1 MSGRVGSITT
11 DIISDGLVFNIDA
24 ANRACYPKT
33 GTTVTDT
40 IDYDKDISNTGAI
53 NNSND
58 STFFSTDQKGIF
70 LFDGVDDYILVNGS
84 TNSGLNR
91 PGITNQITLEAW
103 IYTKTF
109 NNNYER
115 IIARRIAA
123 TPLPYMLGLYTTSGN
138 KYSFYL
144 SGTSGYYGS
153 GDMVSTSNVALNQW
167 VHLVGTS
174 DNVTRKIYINGV
186 LDNTDPYSDGIYS
199 TDIDLQI
206 GRQLSG
212 GYDYNGDISA
222 IRIYDRA
229 LSAAEVLH
237 NYNALKGR
245 FGV

>member
-1 MSGRVGSITT
+1 MKFGSITT
-11 DIISDGLVFNIDA
+11 GIIADGLVFNMDA
-24 ANRACYPKT
+24 ANRASYPKT

-53 NNSND
+53 NNSNG
-58 STFFSTDQKGIF
+58 STFFSTDQRGIF

-109 NNNYER
+109 NNSYES
-115 IIARRIAA
+115 IIARRIVA
-123 TPLPYMLGLYTTSGN
+123 TPLPYMLGFHSTSTN
-138 KYSFYL
+138 KYQFYL
-144 SGTSGYYGS
+144 SGTSGYYG
-153 GDMVSTSNVALNQW
+153 GAGMLSTSNVTLNQW

-174 DNVTRKIYINGV
+174 DNITRKIYINGV
-186 LDNTDPYSDGIYS
+186 LDNTDPYSNGIYS
-199 TDIDLQI
+199 TSIDLQI

-229 LSAAEVLH
+229 LPSNEVLH

-245 FGV
+245 FGLA

>member
-11 DIISDGLVFNIDA
+11 DIVVDGLVFNMDA
-24 ANRACYPKT
+24 ANRASYPKS

-40 IDYDKDISNTGAI
+40 IDYDKSISNTGII

-70 LFDGVDDYILVNGS
+70 LFDGVDDYIQVNGS

-103 IYTKTF
+103 CYTKTF
-109 NNNYER
+109 NVSYER
-115 IIARRIAA
+115 IIARRLAA
-123 TPLPYMLGLYTTSGN
+123 TPLPYMLGLSTTGGN
-138 KYSFYL
+138 KYGFYL
-144 SGTSGYYGS
+144 SGISGYGPAELTS
-153 GDMVSTSNVALNQW
+153 STGVALNQW

-186 LDNTDPYSDGIYS
+186 LDQSNSYSSGIYS
-199 TDIDLQI
+199 TNIDLQI

-229 LSAAEVLH
+229 LSSTEVLH

-245 FGV
+245 FGL